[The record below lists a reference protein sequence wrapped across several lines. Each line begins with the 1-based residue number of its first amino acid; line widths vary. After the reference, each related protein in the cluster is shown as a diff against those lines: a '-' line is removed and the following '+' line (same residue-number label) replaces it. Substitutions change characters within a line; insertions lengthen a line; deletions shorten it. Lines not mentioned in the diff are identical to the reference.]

1 MADQH
6 STSDKD
12 TKSELR
18 GALIMV
24 AAFAVLAA
32 VFAVGATIYSLTR
45 GDDDDGILR
54 AVIVDQLDLTF
65 PNQDFREQTTETL
78 EAAGY
83 IVDYVPGVDVTVDY
97 YRDLPTHGYDLV
109 LLRSHVARVGEAS
122 GERLALAEIF
132 TSEPY
137 SRSEHVWEREHGYI
151 GGVTYNDDGSGNVEE
166 AYFGIGPAFVLE
178 RMNGRFDGSTIVLM
192 GCSGLFSEAMAE
204 AFIRKGADAFVSWN
218 DLVSAEHTDAATLRL
233 VERIVVDELSV
244 ADATEATMAEIG
256 PDPYYESTL
265 LSYPPQD

>member
-6 STSDKD
+6 GTSDKD

-18 GALIMV
+18 GALMMV
-24 AAFAVLAA
+24 AAFAAIAA

-83 IVDYVPGVDVTVDY
+83 VVDYVPGEEVTVEY

-109 LLRSHVARVGEAS
+109 LLRTHVARLEAVNDEPS
-122 GERLALAEIF
+122 LAEIF

-137 SRSEHVWEREHGYI
+137 STSEHVWERERGYI
-151 GGVTYNDDGSGNVEE
+151 GSVAYYDDSGYLEE
-166 AYFGIGPAFVLE
+166 AFFGIGPAFVLE
-178 RMNGRFDGSTIVLM
+178 RMNGRFNGSTIVMM

-218 DLVSAEHTDAATLRL
+218 DLVSAAHTDAATLDL
-233 VERIVVDELSV
+233 VERIVIDELSV
-244 ADATEATMAEIG
+244 AEATKATMAELG
-256 PDPYYESTL
+256 PDPYYDSTL
-265 LSYPPQD
+265 LSYPPED

>member
-6 STSDKD
+6 GTSDKD

-18 GALIMV
+18 GALMMV
-24 AAFAVLAA
+24 AAFAAIAA

-65 PNQDFREQTTETL
+65 PNQDFRDQTTATL

-83 IVDYVPGVDVTVDY
+83 IVDYVPGEQVTVDY

-109 LLRSHVARVGEAS
+109 LLRSHVARFEDAT
-122 GERLALAEIF
+122 GERPALAEIF
-132 TSEPY
+132 TAEPY
-137 SRSEHVWEREHGYI
+137 STSEHVWEREQGYI
-151 GGVTYNDDGSGNVEE
+151 GSVAYFGDDEGGE
-166 AYFGIGPAFVLE
+166 AFFGIGPAFVLE
-178 RMNGRFDGSTIVLM
+178 RMNGRFNGSTIVMM
-192 GCSGLFSEAMAE
+192 GCSGLFSEVMAE

-218 DLVSAEHTDAATLRL
+218 DLVSAAHTDAATLDL
-233 VERIVVDELSV
+233 VERIVIDELSV
-244 ADATEATMAEIG
+244 AEATKATMAELG
-256 PDPYYESTL
+256 PDPYYDSTL
-265 LSYPPQD
+265 LSYPPED

>member
-1 MADQH
+1 MADQQ
-6 STSDKD
+6 TSD
-12 TKSELR
+12 TGTGELR

-24 AAFAVLAA
+24 AVFVAIAA

-45 GDDDDGILR
+45 GDDDDGVLR

-65 PNQDFREQTTETL
+65 PNQDFRDQTTETL
-78 EAAGY
+78 ETAGY
-83 IVDYVPGVDVTVDY
+83 VVDYVPGMEVTVDY
-97 YRDLPTHGYDLV
+97 YRDLPTHDYDLV
-109 LLRSHVARVGEAS
+109 LLRSHVARLEFTS
-122 GERLALAEIF
+122 DDRPALAEIF
-132 TSEPY
+132 TAEPY
-137 SRSEHVWEREHGYI
+137 STTEHVWEREQGYI
-151 GGVTYNDDGSGNVEE
+151 GSVAYFGDEEEGE

-178 RMNGRFDGSTIVLM
+178 RMNGRFDGSTIVMM

-233 VERIVVDELSV
+233 VERMVVDELSV
-244 ADATEATMAEIG
+244 ADATEATMAELG

-265 LSYPPQD
+265 LSYPPED